1 MSNYYTG
8 ETIEEATQKGLA
20 ELNLK
25 KEDVEILVI
34 EAPSK
39 GFLGFGKKGARIQI
53 IKKAKVE
60 EFEFEPKEA
69 LKQEKQEQ
77 KESFK
82 EIKKEVKQAEK
93 QEKKEAKE
101 LEKKEEK
108 LEETPLTPIDNPSS
122 DALTTKAFLTGLF
135 EKLNL
140 NATAEVVLENEE
152 NVILNV
158 LTEDSSFVIGY
169 RGEVL
174 DSIQTLAG
182 AVYNTNK
189 EKYLRVVVDC
199 ENYRTKR
206 EKTLISLAK
215 KLAIKAKKTGRKIT
229 LEPMNP
235 FERRVIHSALMD
247 EEGVSTVSEGKE
259 PNRFVAVIPDGYD
272 ASKDRRR
279 FNGNRRGGK
288 PQGRREYNNG
298 NREKRDFSSKPTE
311 QRKPRTS
318 TFGSGV
324 FLGNSLKDNNK
335 DE

>member
-34 EAPSK
+34 DAPSK
-39 GFLGFGKKGARIQI
+39 GFLGFGKKDARIQI
-53 IKKAKVE
+53 IKKAKE
-60 EFEFEPKEA
+60 EIQPKEA

-77 KESFK
+77 KQNFK
-82 EIKKEVKQAEK
+82 EIKKETKQAEK
-93 QEKKEAKE
+93 QEKKEQKE
-101 LEKKEEK
+101 LEKKEEEK
-108 LEETPLTPIDNPSS
+108 LEETPLTPIENPSA
-122 DALTTKAFLTGLF
+122 DALTTKTFLTGLF

-152 NVILNV
+152 NVVFNI

-215 KLAIKAKKTGRKIT
+215 KLALKAKKTGRKVT

-247 EEGVSTVSEGKE
+247 EEGVTTVSEGKE

-272 ASKDRRR
+272 ASKDRRK
-279 FNGNRRGGK
+279 FNAGRRGGK
-288 PQGRREYNNG
+288 PQGKRDFNG
-298 NREKRDFSSKPTE
+298 NREKRDFSSASKPSE

-335 DE
+335 ED